1 MQGPPAQERPDH
13 GPKTRHRPARR
24 ANAAIRAVV
33 MAVLAAAL
41 ALTGLTG
48 SHAVSAQVY
57 GPSAPLNLAAT
68 VVSSTQID
76 LTWDTPTHVGSY
88 PPILAYR
95 IWVSTGPNSSWTRM
109 VYNTLSTT
117 TAYSHTGLSLG
128 DYRRYR
134 VAGLD
139 NDLNEGR
146 QSNIASA
153 TIGVL
158 TAPLNLAATP
168 GDQEVTLTWLPPAV
182 DWADS
187 IQKYQV
193 RHAETGGDY
202 GSWSDVAGAA
212 AARTHTVVGLTGGI
226 EYTFEVRAIN
236 QVGNG
241 AEGSVKETPYS
252 LKDATTP
259 LNLAAA
265 ARYKEVILTWD
276 PPPANPAVTVEKY
289 QIRYARIDADY
300 GTWADATGGAD
311 ARTHTVTG
319 LTNFQ
324 KYKFQ
329 LNAVT
334 TLGSTEDP
342 PEVEAIPLN
351 FGMWVTNHSIRRG
364 SNVVGERKTPVYVYA
379 PGTTVKTDTIFT
391 LTWGGRSTDE
401 LHPDNPTTVTI
412 RAGEHIGWSYLWAA
426 ADQDNPPVYNQP
438 VKRDVVAKLGALELR
453 DPLIVQD
460 DELLPVVKL
469 SAPATVAEGE
479 TFKVTATL
487 QHRLDVDTT
496 VPINMVNPSQ
506 MTVRD
511 SNGVFGWPYPSISI
525 PSGQLTGQ
533 TVSIHKQQD
542 NAEDGYGDLY
552 FGVNGISPAQW
563 WPSHEQATVRV
574 TDDDTDDPNKRRY
587 AGWPRLIM
595 GDAWADESGDPNT
608 VTKMRMPITL
618 YPTSRSTIT
627 VDYRTEDGSAKDGV
641 NYRSASGTLTFAPR
655 EKNKTVEIDILDDG
669 LGGHTSFRFI
679 AVGPNGGGAEIG
691 TYYVTGRIYDETP
704 TFRSW
709 PESARESGNGNT
721 AHMSFYVSLLDF
733 NKDGTYTID
742 YATVDG
748 AATAGTDYTHTS
760 GTLTFEP
767 GQPGHRLVHVPIL
780 DDSFADSGETFRFV
794 LSNPTGGSQL
804 NRWHHTVTGTIHD
817 DDSTPAVSAR
827 FPSSTATSGSHTGA
841 DDRPQVVVAFSE
853 AVASF
858 TKTTPSV
865 SVTNASIT
873 SVQAHTDDGLEN
885 AYVFTLEPAGD
896 DDIAFALVADA
907 ACDSGG
913 ICSPAGTKLLEV
925 PPTFT
930 ITGPESAKRYLAV
943 SDATASEDEDPM
955 MAFTVTLDKTADHAI
970 TVDYATADGTATAEK
985 DYTAT
990 SGTLTFTA
998 GETTKPVHVSILND
1012 TIVDKDETVR
1022 LTLSNASGAEITDPD
1037 GIGTIT
1043 DTDLPPDPLRALFI
1057 GMPTEHDGVAAFSFL
1072 LDLNGPV
1079 DITAADLRD
1088 HAFVVTEGT
1097 VTGAT
1102 TVNDSI
1108 FLWRITVRP
1117 DSNEDVT
1124 ITLPAHRDCDIA
1136 GAICTTGENRQQ
1148 LSNSP
1153 SATVTGPTEDASS
1166 DTADEQTSNDPLTAT
1181 LDNVPS
1187 SHDGSAE
1194 FTFDLA
1200 FSENFPLGYATLRDH
1215 AFTINGGTI
1224 EQAQRKVTG
1233 SNQNWTITVE
1243 PSGNGAITIT
1253 LPATTDCNADGAIC
1267 TADGRMLSHSTSVS
1281 VAGPG

>member
-1 MQGPPAQERPDH
+1 M
-13 GPKTRHRPARR
+13 
-24 ANAAIRAVV
+24 
-33 MAVLAAAL
+33 
-41 ALTGLTG
+41 
-48 SHAVSAQVY
+48 
-57 GPSAPLNLAAT
+57 
-68 VVSSTQID
+68 
-76 LTWDTPTHVGSY
+76 
-88 PPILAYR
+88 
-95 IWVSTGPNSSWTRM
+95 
-109 VYNTLSTT
+109 
-117 TAYSHTGLSLG
+117 
-128 DYRRYR
+128 
-134 VAGLD
+134 
-139 NDLNEGR
+139 
-146 QSNIASA
+146 
-153 TIGVL
+153 
-158 TAPLNLAATP
+158 
-168 GDQEVTLTWLPPAV
+168 
-182 DWADS
+182 
-187 IQKYQV
+187 
-193 RHAETGGDY
+193 
-202 GSWSDVAGAA
+202 
-212 AARTHTVVGLTGGI
+212 
-226 EYTFEVRAIN
+226 
-236 QVGNG
+236 
-241 AEGSVKETPYS
+241 
-252 LKDATTP
+252 
-259 LNLAAA
+259 
-265 ARYKEVILTWD
+265 
-276 PPPANPAVTVEKY
+276 
-289 QIRYARIDADY
+289 
-300 GTWADATGGAD
+300 
-311 ARTHTVTG
+311 
-319 LTNFQ
+319 
-324 KYKFQ
+324 
-329 LNAVT
+329 
-334 TLGSTEDP
+334 
-342 PEVEAIPLN
+342 EAIPLN

-364 SNVVGERKTPVYVYA
+364 SNVVGDRKTPVYVYA

-391 LTWGGRSTDE
+391 LTWGGRPTDE

-426 ADQDNPPVYNQP
+426 ADQDSPPVYNQP

-469 SAPATVAEGE
+469 SAPTTVAEGD

-496 VPINMVNPSQ
+496 VPINMVNPSH

-511 SNGVFGWPYPSISI
+511 SNGAFGWPYPSISI

-563 WPSHEQATVRV
+563 WPSHQQAKVRV
-574 TDDDTDDPNKRRY
+574 TDDDTNNPNKRRY
-587 AGWPRLIM
+587 AGWPRLYM

-608 VTKMRMPITL
+608 VTKMQMPITL

-709 PESARESGNGNT
+709 PESAQESGNGNPT
-721 AHMSFYVSLLDF
+721 HMSFYVSIIDF
-733 NKDGTYTID
+733 NKDGTYSIH

-748 AATAGTDYTHTS
+748 TATAGTDYTHTS

-767 GQPGHRLVHVPIL
+767 GEPSHRLVHVPIL

-817 DDSTPAVSAR
+817 DDSTPVVSAR
-827 FPSSTATSGSHTGA
+827 FPGSAATSGSHTGA
-841 DDRPQVVVAFSE
+841 DDRPQVVIAFSE

-865 SVTNASIT
+865 SVTNAAII
-873 SVQAHTDDGLEN
+873 SVQAHTDDGVEH

-896 DDIAFALVADA
+896 DDIDFTLVADT

-913 ICSPAGTKLLEV
+913 ICSPTGTKLLEV

-943 SDATASEDEDPM
+943 SDATASEDEDPT
-955 MAFTVTLDKTADHAI
+955 MAFTVTLDKAADHAI
-970 TVDYATADGTATAEK
+970 TVDCATADGTATAGK

-990 SGTLTFTA
+990 SGTLTFNA
-998 GETTKPVHVSILND
+998 GEVSKTVHVSILND

-1022 LTLSNASGAEITDPD
+1022 LTISNASGAEITDPD

-1043 DTDLPPDPLRALFI
+1043 DADLPPDPLRALFV
-1057 GMPTEHDGVAAFSFL
+1057 GMPTEHDGAAAFSFL

-1079 DITAADLRD
+1079 DITAADMRD
-1088 HAFVVTEGT
+1088 HAFVVTEGAVTEAAT
-1097 VTGAT
+1097 VS
-1102 TVNDSI
+1102 DSI

-1117 DSNEDVT
+1117 DSNEDVA
-1124 ITLPAHRDCDIA
+1124 ITLPSHRDCDEA

-1153 SATVTGPTEDASS
+1153 STTVTGPTEDASS
-1166 DTADEQTSNDPLTAT
+1166 ATADEQTSNDPITAT
-1181 LDNVPS
+1181 LSNVPG
-1187 SHDGSAE
+1187 SHDGSTE

-1200 FSENFPLGYATLRDH
+1200 FSENFLLGYATLRDH

-1224 EQAQRKVTG
+1224 EQAQRKVQG

-1253 LPATTDCNADGAIC
+1253 LPATTDCDAEGAIC
-1267 TADGRMLSHSTSVS
+1267 TGDDRKLSHATTVTI
-1281 VAGPG
+1281 AGP